1 MSEIAILIPT
11 YNDEKV
17 LRGTVA
23 KLHDTVTHASLNV
36 ETLIVD
42 DESTDKTLEVARQ
55 LIDEYPALHVR
66 VFARTRRR
74 RGFGGLIRFGM
85 AYAASPYC
93 VVVSSDGQ
101 DPVELLPTFLHKLRA
116 GSHLVQCS
124 RYLRKEDAGSVHF
137 VYRIYQAIYRGA
149 IRLLL
154 GMSIRDSTYGFRA
167 FNRNY
172 VHALGV
178 SGNRFNICPEMT
190 FKILLSGGTV
200 EYVPGRQGDFQHGG
214 SQKFHLSFEILG
226 YAGVLGQAWLYRL
239 GLPWF

>member
-1 MSEIAILIPT
+1 M
-11 YNDEKV
+11 
-17 LRGTVA
+17 
-23 KLHDTVTHASLNV
+23 
-36 ETLIVD
+36 
-42 DESTDKTLEVARQ
+42 
-55 LIDEYPALHVR
+55 
-66 VFARTRRR
+66 
-74 RGFGGLIRFGM
+74 
-85 AYAASPYC
+85 
-93 VVVSSDGQ
+93 
-101 DPVELLPTFLHKLRA
+101 
-116 GSHLVQCS
+116 
-124 RYLRKEDAGSVHF
+124 HF

-214 SQKFHLSFEILG
+214 SQKFHLPFEILG